1 MMKKLLCVVAL
12 MAAVIGTAMAEDGAE
27 NKTALLKEGKS
38 WVYDYHHFDDQD
50 KSQKPVETVY
60 AVEFVL
66 QGDTVINGL
75 DYFKLFRVIDG
86 AASYYLAVREEGTA
100 TYMVR
105 LDKTQEEL
113 LTEFDPSRFIYTAL
127 QFEYTEAI
135 DSVSVNGRLFRRHT
149 YVTDAMPDYE

>member
-75 DYFKLFRVIDG
+75 DYFKLFLMELIMIVEKIIKE
-86 AASYYLAVREEGTA
+86 AKTLLLMVVR
-100 TYMVR
+100 
-105 LDKTQEEL
+105 
-113 LTEFDPSRFIYTAL
+113 
-127 QFEYTEAI
+127 
-135 DSVSVNGRLFRRHT
+135 
-149 YVTDAMPDYE
+149 